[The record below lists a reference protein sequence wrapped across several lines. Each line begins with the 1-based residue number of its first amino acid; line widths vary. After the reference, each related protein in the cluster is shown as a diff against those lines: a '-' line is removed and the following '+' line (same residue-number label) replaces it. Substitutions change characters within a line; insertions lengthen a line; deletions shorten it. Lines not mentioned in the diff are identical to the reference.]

1 MTQAF
6 RQEKLCMQA
15 GLLEGA
21 LVVPLDAGAGT
32 WRQSAVFDATALH
45 VLPDDIPIEAA
56 ATMSIK

>member
-1 MTQAF
+1 
-6 RQEKLCMQA
+6 MQA

-32 WRQSAVFDATALH
+32 WRQSAVFDATSLH
-45 VLPDDIPIEAA
+45 VLPDGIPIEAA